1 MDRKDV
7 KVGMKV
13 KVRGSLFA
21 RMGENMAINV
31 FIVGECHNEYFFSLK
46 AYGNDNNFMAHCAD
60 FEPYEEPI
68 WTTYKQLQ
76 QHFNNQFKAMFTP
89 QENPLAPPSVKF
101 PKEETTTYQV
111 KDLEG
116 NVIEENVVE
125 DKQELIKPT
134 IQKLDDGGYVIDLDK
149 LDKGTY
155 TPKELLDIIY
165 EVIKASENL
174 PITQEFIESFGFGA
188 HSSSNKVKH
197 FIKRKGEYVTFLSW
211 YLEFNVFKGFFK
223 KEDMNRGEVI
233 MEIPHYT
240 CATQSELRFLLTKGR
255 IDCSK

>member
-1 MDRKDV
+1 MKHSDL

-13 KVRGSLFA
+13 KVRDSLFA

-60 FEPYEEPI
+60 FEPYEEP
-68 WTTYKQLQ
+68 
-76 QHFNNQFKAMFTP
+76 
-89 QENPLAPPSVKF
+89 
-101 PKEETTTYQV
+101 KEEPTTYQV

-116 NVIEENVVE
+116 NVIEEKVVE
-125 DKQELIKPT
+125 DKQELPKPT
-134 IQKLDDGGYVIDLDK
+134 IEKLDDGGYVIDLDK

-165 EVIKASENL
+165 EVINASDNL
-174 PITQEFIESFGFGA
+174 PITQEFIESFGF
-188 HSSSNKVKH
+188 V
-197 FIKRKGEYVTFLSW
+197 EYDDISGV
-211 YLEFNVFKGFFK
+211 FFK
-223 KEDMNRGEVI
+223 KNETVNLRFDYIGGVAMLFDFVYNDWI
-233 MEIPHYT
+233 FDKYT
-240 CATQSELRFLLTKGR
+240 CTTQSELRFLLTKGR